1 MLSCAAM
8 SSATDPNVAPSPPDP
23 AAAAVLLAGGHGRRA
38 GGPKALICWEDD
50 LLWRWQA
57 SRLVQVGCR
66 PVVAVLH
73 PDAFLPQHARPDL
86 PQVLTLPSDAD
97 APQFASLQRGLRRL
111 SQAGH
116 DGPVLLLPVDCPC
129 PDRQV
134 FAGLVAAWQAVG
146 SARVARPEVVVPGPD
161 GLPQVRHGHP
171 VLLDPDAVRE
181 LLALDGATSRLDHWI
196 AGLPPEA
203 RVDVPVR
210 DASVLANFNRD
221 GVTG

>member
-1 MLSCAAM
+1 M
-8 SSATDPNVAPSPPDP
+8 SSVTDPTVAPSPPDP

-86 PQVLTLPSDAD
+86 PQVLTLPSDPD

-129 PDRQV
+129 PDQEV
-134 FAGLVAAWQAVG
+134 FRVLEAAWRQA
-146 SARVARPEVVVPGPD
+146 RQLARPVLAVRPERTVTGPD
-161 GLPQVRHGHP
+161 GAVLVRHGHP
-171 VLLDPDAVRE
+171 VLLDPDAVLE
-181 LLALDGATSRLDHWI
+181 LLALDGATARLDRWI

-221 GVTG
+221 GVAG